1 MADTIAAC
9 LSDEVPLEEAA
20 LADAISNRR
29 PGTRAFALPPERIGN
44 KTVVLIGNDA
54 LGWTRALA
62 CYGGEH
68 WVRAR
73 AYAKRFNSVA
83 CEFRAWR

>member
-1 MADTIAAC
+1 MAATIAAC
-9 LSDEVPLEEAA
+9 MSDEVSLEETS
-20 LADAISNRR
+20 LADAISNRM

-54 LGWTRALA
+54 LGWTRVLV

-68 WVRAR
+68 WARAR
-73 AYAKRFNSVA
+73 DYAKRFNA
-83 CEFRAWR
+83 AG